1 MNPANFARWMG
12 IGALLCASLVRAQ
25 ISLPPLPLP
34 KLPLPI
40 DPVRT
45 VNGTLEATGVDER
58 LRELRKLRIDTLLRT
73 NRTVLERDPRGTPI
87 VRSQIVSLDPTVAA
101 LARAQAAGFE
111 IVRTTTLDAL
121 SARVV
126 VLLAPRGMATRR
138 ALRDLRDA
146 DPGGIYDFNH
156 LYFETGELDARG
168 VGELKVAQATV
179 AQAKLA
185 QVPAAPAMPR
195 ARLGLI
201 DGGIDRTHAAFG
213 ELAVHEYGCDQVQP
227 TAHGTAVA
235 SLLVGRAGNF
245 HGAAPGGELY
255 AADVYCG
262 APSGG
267 AVDAVAA
274 AFGWMA
280 REHVAVINISL
291 VGPPNVMLEQVIRL
305 MTARGHL
312 VVAAVGNDGPSAPP
326 LFPAAYPEVV
336 AVTAVDGRQRV
347 LLEACRGK
355 HVDFAAPGANMEAAS
370 LAHAYAQVR
379 GTSFAAPIVAGLL
392 ATRLA
397 LPDRNQADA
406 AVASLR
412 GTAVDLGSRGPDKIY
427 GNGLVG
433 EDVRVPATV
442 GE

>member
-1 MNPANFARWMG
+1 MNPTSLARWMG
-12 IGALLCASLVRAQ
+12 IGALLCVSLARAQ

-45 VNGTLEATGVDER
+45 VNNTLEATRVEER
-58 LRELRKLRIDTLLRT
+58 LRELRKLRIDTLLRI
-73 NRTVLERDPRGTPI
+73 NRTVLEADPRGSPI
-87 VRSQIVSLDPTVAA
+87 VRSQLVALDPTVAA
-101 LARAQAAGFE
+101 LARARAAGFE

-121 SARVV
+121 EARVV

-138 ALRDLRDA
+138 ALRDLRDG

-156 LYFETGELDARG
+156 LYFESGQMDSGVPA
-168 VGELKVAQATV
+168 VGEFKVAQAP
-179 AQAKLA
+179 ASPL
-185 QVPAAPAMPR
+185 AAPVGMVR
-195 ARLGLI
+195 AKLGLI
-201 DGGIDRTHAAFG
+201 DGGIDRSHAAFG
-213 ELAVHEYGCDQVQP
+213 ELPVHEYGCDTSQP
-227 TAHGTAVA
+227 TVHGTAVA
-235 SLLVGRAGNF
+235 SLLVGRAGTF

-291 VGPPNVMLEQVIRL
+291 VGPANVMLEQVIKL

-312 VVAAVGNDGPSAPP
+312 VVAAVGTDGPSAPP
-326 LFPAAYPEVV
+326 LFPAAYPEVI
-336 AVTAVDGRQRV
+336 AVTAVDGRQHV

-392 ATRLA
+392 ATRLQM
-397 LPDRNQADA
+397 PNRTQADA

-412 GTAVDLGSRGPDKIY
+412 GSAVDLGSRGPDKIF
-427 GNGLVG
+427 GSGLVG
-433 EDVRVPATV
+433 EDVRVSAVT
-442 GE
+442 GQ

>member
-1 MNPANFARWMG
+1 MNPAKLARWIGM
-12 IGALLCASLVRAQ
+12 GALLCACLAHAQ
-25 ISLPPLPLP
+25 ISLPRLPLP
-34 KLPLPI
+34 NLQLPI

-45 VNGTLEATGVDER
+45 VNDTLEATRVDER

-73 NRTVLERDPRGTPI
+73 NRTVLEADPRGAPI
-87 VRSQIVSLDPTVAA
+87 VRSQLVALDPSVPA
-101 LARAQAAGFE
+101 LARARAAGFE
-111 IVRTTTLDAL
+111 IVRTTTLEGL
-121 SARVV
+121 EVRVV
-126 VLLAPRGMATRR
+126 VLLAPRGVSTRR
-138 ALRDLRDA
+138 ALRDLRDS

-156 LYFETGELDARG
+156 LYFESGQPAGGESPVSEFR
-168 VGELKVAQATV
+168 VAQVSAPP
-179 AQAKLA
+179 L
-185 QVPAAPAMPR
+185 AAPGMVR
-195 ARLGLI
+195 VKLGLI
-201 DGGIDRTHAAFG
+201 DGGIDRSHAAFG
-213 ELAVHEYGCDQVQP
+213 ELPVHEYGCEQSQP

-235 SLLVGRAGNF
+235 SLLVGRADNF

-274 AFGWMA
+274 ALGWMA

-291 VGPPNVMLEQVIRL
+291 VGPANVMLEQVIKL

-326 LFPAAYPEVV
+326 LFPASYPEVV
-336 AVTAVDGRQRV
+336 AVTAVDARQRV
-347 LLEACRGK
+347 LLEASRGK

-370 LAHAYAQVR
+370 LAHTYAQVR

-392 ATRLA
+392 ATRLQM
-397 LPDRNQADA
+397 PDRTQAAA

-427 GNGLVG
+427 GSGLVG
-433 EDVRVPATV
+433 EDVRVPAMA
-442 GE
+442 GQ